1 MSIAESS
8 IRNKTVSWMVIVLL
22 IIGGYISFQGLG
34 RLEDPNFT
42 IKQAVIVVQY
52 PGASAQEVEEE
63 VTKQALNEFERQAQV
78 AYDLVRTGE
87 KSPLYYHMFAQ
98 RMDLMV
104 LAQSVGWF
112 QWRVKRHFSPSVFAK
127 LSSAKLSA
135 YSDAL
140 GISVKQLTK
149 LPNLSNK
156 NK

>member
-1 MSIAESS
+1 MEATKVPQD
-8 IRNKTVSWMVIVLL
+8 N
-22 IIGGYISFQGLG
+22 ISTYA
-34 RLEDPNFT
+34 NNA
-42 IKQAVIVVQY
+42 KAVYATDENGDYSVV
-52 PGASAQEVEEE
+52 ASTGWEVEEE

-98 RMDLMV
+98 RMDLIV

-112 QWRVKRHFSPSVFAK
+112 QWRVKRHFSPKVFAK
-127 LSSAKLSA
+127 LSPAKLSA

-140 GISVKQLTK
+140 GVSVKKLTK

>member
-1 MSIAESS
+1 MEAKKVPQD
-8 IRNKTVSWMVIVLL
+8 N
-22 IIGGYISFQGLG
+22 ISTYA
-34 RLEDPNFT
+34 NNA
-42 IKQAVIVVQY
+42 KAVYATDENGDYSVV
-52 PGASAQEVEEE
+52 ASTGWEVEEE

-78 AYDLVRTGE
+78 AYNLVRTGE

-112 QWRVKRHFSPSVFAK
+112 QWRVKRHFSPKIFAK
-127 LSSAKLSA
+127 LSPVKLSA